1 MARKPYPSDVKDDEW
16 EFVAPYLAL
25 IREDSP
31 QRQHD
36 LREIYNALRWVVR
49 AGAPWRMIPNDLPP
63 WAAVYQQV
71 QRWIKA
77 GVFEEMVHDLRE
89 ILRIAAGREAN
100 PTAVVI
106 DSRTLQSTPESGHRG
121 AYDGAKRKKGSKV
134 HIAVDTLGH
143 LLALHVTPADKQ
155 DRSQVRRTAKAVQ
168 QATGR
173 NVALAY
179 VDQGYTGEQA
189 QDDAEDHGIMLHVV
203 KLSEAKR
210 GFVLLPRRW
219 VVERSFAWMTRFRR
233 LAKDFERLPKT
244 VAGLHF
250 AVFAC
255 IMLARCFAMS
265 A

>member
-1 MARKPYPSDVKDDEW
+1 
-16 EFVAPYLAL
+16 
-25 IREDSP
+25 
-31 QRQHD
+31 
-36 LREIYNALRWVVR
+36 
-49 AGAPWRMIPNDLPP
+49 
-63 WAAVYQQV
+63 
-71 QRWIKA
+71 
-77 GVFEEMVHDLRE
+77 
-89 ILRIAAGREAN
+89 
-100 PTAVVI
+100 
-106 DSRTLQSTPESGHRG
+106 
-121 AYDGAKRKKGSKV
+121 V

-168 QATGR
+168 KATGQ
-173 NVALAY
+173 NVELAY

-189 QDDAEDHGIMLHVV
+189 QDDLKVGAEDHGIMLHVV